1 MEKRINKGAAARKG
15 PGGTFLL
22 ELPLSNRCNLA
33 CDYCSSGFVLGGAPR
48 AFTFEQLKKAVDL
61 YEACLRRSGR
71 LPEGLVSFTAN
82 EPLADF
88 PMLRRVVRY
97 VRSRRLAMRL
107 DTNGTLLD
115 PEKARFLLANG
126 VRVFLSLDGC
136 RRVHDRH
143 RRFPDGR
150 PSYDL
155 IVRNLRRLP
164 RELLGP
170 GGLCVWAV
178 QTPDT
183 IQYLPESMESFRRL
197 GLGTVVLCLET
208 YGRWDKAA
216 MGRLRQALRRVRAG
230 FPHEGGTRFLL
241 GLSEAADFRGM
252 LGQAVSL
259 SFDGRFYP
267 CDFALIPPFDG
278 RLSVGDIESG
288 LYPESLD
295 RILRLPMFR
304 RIAAKCRDMAGLR
317 APVERYYRG
326 LAKGYGRARLEAELE
341 DTSRVNELFNSE
353 MGGYLRLQE
362 AWERLSADRAF
373 GDLGHRPRYAA
384 SKEMRRLRLA
394 VEAASAPSKLR
405 AAVDMLLYS
414 PGRRKRLMVAAGH
427 GAGWKSDGI
436 RAYAL
441 LKAGLLGK
449 SLRLETEAGL

>member
-1 MEKRINKGAAARKG
+1 MRKKVNKTRAALKG

-33 CDYCSSGFVLGGAPR
+33 CDYCSSGFVLGGAPKI
-48 AFTFEQLKKAVDL
+48 FTFEQLKKAVDL
-61 YEACLRRSGR
+61 YEACLRRTGR
-71 LPEGLVSFTAN
+71 LADGLVSFTAN
-82 EPLADF
+82 EPLVDF
-88 PMLRRVVRY
+88 PMLERVVRY

-143 RRFPDGR
+143 RRFPDSR

-178 QTPDT
+178 QTPET
-183 IQYLPESMESFRRL
+183 IKYLPESMASFRRL
-197 GLGTVVLCLET
+197 GVGTVVLCLET
-208 YGRWDKAA
+208 YGRWNRAA
-216 MGRLRQALRRVRAG
+216 LARLRLALRQVKAG

-241 GLSEAADFRGM
+241 GLSEAEDLRGIV
-252 LGQAVSL
+252 GQAVSL

-278 RLSVGDIESG
+278 RLSVGDLESG
-288 LYPESLD
+288 LRPERLD
-295 RILRLPMFR
+295 KVLRLAMFR
-304 RIAAKCRDMAGLR
+304 RLAACRTPAGLR
-317 APVERYYRG
+317 APVERYYWG
-326 LAKGYGRARLEAELE
+326 LAKGYSAARLAADLE
-341 DTSRVNELFNSE
+341 DTSRVNELFNAE
-353 MGGYLRLQE
+353 MGGYLRLQA

-373 GDLGHRPRYAA
+373 GDLDHRPKYAA

-394 VEAASAPSKLR
+394 VDAASAPADLR
-405 AAVDMLLYS
+405 AAVDFLLYS
-414 PGRRKRLMVAAGH
+414 SGRDKRLLLAAAP
-427 GAGWKSDGI
+427 GAGWKADGI

-441 LKAGLLGK
+441 LKAGRLGK
-449 SLRLETEAGL
+449 RLRVGTEV